1 MRKKKRNEPSDTGSV
16 IVPDGNEQSRVEF
29 DSDIPDF
36 TAEQW
41 SWLKERAMEYEEGY
55 LPTRT
60 LIKGM

>member
-1 MRKKKRNEPSDTGSV
+1 MRNKMRNDPGDTGAV
-16 IVPDGNEQSRVEF
+16 IVPHGDGQSRVEF

-41 SWLKERAMEYEEGY
+41 NWLKERAMEYEKGY

-60 LIKGM
+60 LIKGQ